1 MVTQAQPPTIA
12 VAGRALPPERVV
24 LPVEIMVGR
33 ENPTAQPDANSMSF
47 SYVGDL
53 PPEFVRGA
61 PVNGTLLGFTL
72 AGWDD
77 VWTDLW
83 SAEESTPGLVP
94 PPTAEGFSQWYV
106 SFDGPPAT
114 VSYED
119 GGATLVTSWQ
129 EVTT

>member
-1 MVTQAQPPTIA
+1 MVIPAEPPTIT
-12 VAGRALPPERVV
+12 VSGRVLPPERVI

-33 ENPTAQPDANSMSF
+33 ENATAQPDANSMSF
-47 SYVGDL
+47 SYVGPL

-61 PVNGTLLGFTL
+61 PVNGTLLGYAL
-72 AGWDD
+72 PGWDD

-83 SAEESTPGLVP
+83 SAEPSDPGLLPESTP
-94 PPTAEGFSQWYV
+94 EGFAQWV
-106 SFDGPPAT
+106 VTFVGPPAT
-114 VSYED
+114 LSYED

>member
-83 SAEESTPGLVP
+83 SAEPTTPGLLP
-94 PPTAEGFSQWYV
+94 EPTPEGFTQWQV
-106 SFDGPPAT
+106 VATGPSLLT
-114 VSYED
+114 SYED